1 MFEDIKVECIDVMG
15 SDLSVVNAARVSMD
29 KFHEEFED
37 RDEQL
42 IKYLSENN
50 HWTPFGHATLSLRIK
65 APIFVARQL
74 VKHQVGLVWNE
85 CFSDD
90 TEVLTNSGWK
100 LWGSVTKDDLL
111 ATPEPDGSSYSFKKP
126 LELIKNKYIGNMVH
140 IHSRDLDMLVTPNHD
155 QYISYYGKGGWT
167 EYHKMPTH
175 EAVDKKFAKT
185 MKMPTI
191 NYPEGDDYWEGKLY
205 GAFLGDGSLSK
216 DEARIYFH
224 VKKDKKKR
232 MLRELAE
239 QTPEFDWNESE
250 QEDGYSYFRIRNI
263 AGWCGHVDTKA
274 IDFYKRTRSFLRGVY
289 DGLIATDG
297 HVTDKNSVSFSTVS
311 KNMVVSLGE
320 LAYLLGFDTRI
331 HVRGQVGNWNETY
344 KYSFKCAKPK
354 LLKNYKEVSYSG
366 YVYCAKTETG
376 LLIVRRNGKSC
387 VSGNC
392 SRRYVDSEPTFYLPE
407 LRERA
412 ENVKQ
417 GSGDVLVDIE
427 YNPIKETSKSSLMAY
442 KYLLR
447 MNVAP
452 EIARSVLPLNTMTE
466 WIWTGTLAAFVRVV
480 NLRIHPHAQKE
491 ARIVGE
497 KIRDILIE
505 KFPISSKY
513 LIKV

>member
-50 HWTPFGHATLSLRIK
+50 HWTPFGHAILSLRIK

-85 CFSDD
+85 
-90 TEVLTNSGWK
+90 V
-100 LWGSVTKDDLL
+100 
-111 ATPEPDGSSYSFKKP
+111 
-126 LELIKNKYIGNMVH
+126 
-140 IHSRDLDMLVTPNHD
+140 
-155 QYISYYGKGGWT
+155 
-167 EYHKMPTH
+167 
-175 EAVDKKFAKT
+175 
-185 MKMPTI
+185 
-191 NYPEGDDYWEGKLY
+191 
-205 GAFLGDGSLSK
+205 
-216 DEARIYFH
+216 
-224 VKKDKKKR
+224 
-232 MLRELAE
+232 
-239 QTPEFDWNESE
+239 
-250 QEDGYSYFRIRNI
+250 
-263 AGWCGHVDTKA
+263 
-274 IDFYKRTRSFLRGVY
+274 
-289 DGLIATDG
+289 
-297 HVTDKNSVSFSTVS
+297 
-311 KNMVVSLGE
+311 
-320 LAYLLGFDTRI
+320 
-331 HVRGQVGNWNETY
+331 
-344 KYSFKCAKPK
+344 
-354 LLKNYKEVSYSG
+354 
-366 YVYCAKTETG
+366 
-376 LLIVRRNGKSC
+376 
-387 VSGNC
+387 

-497 KIRDILIE
+497 KIKEILIE